1 LAKLE
6 RLKNAF
12 RQLRSVCGRFP
23 PTKIVC
29 LLPHQSLQSFIEQQ
43 EFFASREI
51 MPQERFQGLG
61 RILSAQI
68 NQRRHKLRINKPIS
82 QNVYF

>member
-12 RQLRSVCGRFP
+12 RQLRSVCGCFS

-29 LLPHQSLQSFIEQQ
+29 LLPHQLLQSFIEQQ
-43 EFFASREI
+43 EFFASPEI
-51 MPQERFQGLG
+51 MPQKRFQGLG
-61 RILSAQI
+61 RILAAQ
-68 NQRRHKLRINKPIS
+68 RSFKLPLNNRN
-82 QNVYF
+82 N